1 MKSLP
6 EHACDECN
14 ALIQSI
20 SELKHQ
26 LQSAKRL
33 PLAEIPAELNTLQAE
48 IGALEQRAREM
59 KTFVTVAFV
68 NHTPAQPSDDLR
80 SYIEQRT
87 RQLTGEKP
95 FQLSAA

>member
-14 ALIQSI
+14 ELIKAI
-20 SELKHQ
+20 AMLKHQ
-26 LQSAKRL
+26 LQQAKRK
-33 PLAEIPAELNTLQAE
+33 PLNELPAELNALQADA
-48 IGALEQRAREM
+48 GALEQRARDM

-68 NHTPAQPSDDLR
+68 NHAPREPSDELR
-80 SYIEQRT
+80 EYIDQRS
-87 RQLTGEKP
+87 RQLTGEQP